1 MIDTMLIMPAGYFA
15 NEIELQVEL
24 EDNLGNLDLS
34 FAQTDRGIGSPS
46 NWRREPGVIC
56 PYWQN
61 N

>member
-34 FAQTDRGIGSPS
+34 FVQTDRGIGSP
-46 NWRREPGVIC
+46 
-56 PYWQN
+56 
-61 N
+61 